1 MRHPESEPQK
11 WGGLHPERGIA
22 KTGCKQDV
30 AILWNDYIL
39 PQIRIVYNIKSAYKV
54 DKMNLRK
61 IHAAYSLP

>member
-54 DKMNLRK
+54 
-61 IHAAYSLP
+61 